1 MLLRQ
6 KVAII
11 TGAADGMGKA
21 TAELFIANGAAVVL
35 ADINENKLSA
45 LSAILGRDARHHV
58 VDITK
63 PDQIEKMVQSTLD
76 EFGRIDILVN
86 YAGGILSPH
95 GSSSNLNMA
104 DWQPMLDLNLTG
116 TLNVI
121 MSVLPSMKNAKSGKI
136 VNVSSLGALNPY
148 VSVLHYH
155 AAKAGVESL
164 TKNLAFEL
172 ASQNINVNTIAPGPI
187 LTSFWDKLIEP
198 GEERNQM
205 TNALANKE
213 VPLGRMGTA
222 EDVAGVALFLAS
234 SLSDFVTG
242 EKINVGG
249 GIGNVVSQNSTFT
262 ESPGNKS
269 N

>member
-1 MLLRQ
+1 MLLKR

-21 TAELFIANGAAVVL
+21 TAELFIANGAVVIL
-35 ADINENKLSA
+35 VDINEVKLVS
-45 LSAILGRDARHHV
+45 LSAILGRDSRHHV

-63 PDQIEKMVQSTLD
+63 PELLQKVVTETID
-76 EFGRIDILVN
+76 EFGQIDILIN
-86 YAGGILSPH
+86 CAGGVLSPL
-95 GSSSNLNMA
+95 GSSEHMNNE
-104 DWQPMLDLNLTG
+104 DWQKTIDLNLTG
-116 TLNVI
+116 TFNVI
-121 MSVLPSMKNAKSGKI
+121 MAVLPTMKNQKSGKI
-136 VNVSSLGALNPY
+136 VNLSSLGALNPY

-172 ASQNINVNTIAPGPI
+172 APLNIHVNTIAPGPI
-187 LTSFWDKLIEP
+187 LTTFWDKLMPP
-198 GEERNQM
+198 GTERTAM
-205 TNALANKE
+205 TDELAKKE

-222 EDVAGVALFLAS
+222 EDVAGVALFLSS

-242 EKINVGG
+242 EKIHVGG
-249 GIGNVVSQNSTFT
+249 GIGNIVSQNSTYGN
-262 ESPGNKS
+262 SPGNTS

>member
-1 MLLRQ
+1 MLLRNQ
-6 KVAII
+6 IAII

-21 TAELFIANGAAVVL
+21 TAELFVQEGAFVIL
-35 ADINENKLSA
+35 ADIHKEKVDAIST
-45 LSAILGRDARHHV
+45 ILGVQTRSHA

-63 PDQIEKMVQSTLD
+63 PEQIVQMVEQTID
-76 EFGRIDILVN
+76 EFGRVDILVN
-86 YAGGILSPH
+86 CAGGVLSPL
-95 GSSSNLNMA
+95 GASSNMDMNH
-104 DWQPMLDLNLTG
+104 WQPIIDLNLTG

-121 MSVLPSMKNAKSGKI
+121 MAVLPSMKQQRFGKI
-136 VNVSSLGALNPY
+136 VNLSSLGAQNPY

-172 ASQNINVNTIAPGPI
+172 APYNIHVNTIAPGPV
-187 LTSFWDKLIEP
+187 LTSFWDKLLPTGVDPVEA
-198 GEERNQM
+198 
-205 TNALANKE
+205 TKSLAQKE

-222 EDVAGVALFLAS
+222 EDIAGVALFLS
-234 SLSDFVTG
+234 SALSDFVTG

-249 GIGNVVSQNSTFT
+249 GLGNIVSQNSTFT

-269 N
+269 L

>member
-1 MLLRQ
+1 MLLRNR
-6 KVAII
+6 VAII

-21 TAELFIANGAAVVL
+21 TAELFVQEGAFVIL
-35 ADINENKLSA
+35 ADINKDKVDA
-45 LSAILGRDARHHV
+45 VCTILGVQTRGHT

-63 PDQIEKMVQSTLD
+63 PEQIATMVEQTID
-76 EFGRIDILVN
+76 EFGRIDVLVN
-86 YAGGILSPH
+86 CAGGVLSPL
-95 GSSSNLNMA
+95 GAASNMDMA
-104 DWQPMLDLNLTG
+104 HWQPIIDLNLTG

-121 MSVLPSMKNAKSGKI
+121 MAVLPHMRSQKYGKI
-136 VNVSSLGALNPY
+136 VNLSSLGAQNPY

-172 ASQNINVNTIAPGPI
+172 APLNINVNTIAPGPI
-187 LTSFWDKLIEP
+187 LTSFWDKLLPPNVDPVKATES
-198 GEERNQM
+198 
-205 TNALANKE
+205 LAAKE
-213 VPLGRMGTA
+213 VPLGRMGRA
-222 EDVAGVALFLAS
+222 EDVAGVALFLSS

-249 GIGNVVSQNSTFT
+249 GIGNIVSQNSTFA

-269 N
+269 L